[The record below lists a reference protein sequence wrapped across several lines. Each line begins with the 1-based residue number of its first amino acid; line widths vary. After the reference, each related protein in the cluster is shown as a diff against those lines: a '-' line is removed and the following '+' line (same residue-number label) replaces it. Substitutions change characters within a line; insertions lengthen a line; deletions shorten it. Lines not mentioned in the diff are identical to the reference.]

1 VSGSRARDDEIAR
14 LRDRI
19 VELERLL
26 QAARAPSDGAPGGDL
41 HAEIVRQQRQAE
53 ELGRLARLVNEGLDL
68 RSVSERL
75 AEGSSRRPGLLAV
88 IDETLQGD
96 SSPDP
101 S

>member
-14 LRDRI
+14 LRDKI
-19 VELERLL
+19 VELERQL
-26 QAARAPSDGAPGGDL
+26 QAVRASVDGAPAGDL
-41 HAEIVRQQRQAE
+41 HSEIIRQQRQAE